1 MLGQVI
7 HIQVAVQMVKTIADP
22 VIMFR
27 GLQICEVP
35 LLAGKHSTKDFS

>member
-1 MLGQVI
+1 
-7 HIQVAVQMVKTIADP
+7 